1 MIQISHNISFT
12 KKSAKSTFFFFNNS
26 EENFQNTEMS
36 QGCQAKDDWLWKC
49 HLPGFEFPIL
59 VAAKASS
66 VFNAE
71 WKRHMRMLRCYCLQL
86 LSNAVEVFSKSVDST
101 KRRRTRKHAL
111 LQATAVVGYLLYW
124 NNGKVTISIFFI
136 QLCGLLLL
144 SSFWTRHALFLE
156 NVHSMFSGTKERL
169 ATY

>member
-1 MIQISHNISFT
+1 MSSKRWLTLKVPFT
-12 KKSAKSTFFFFNNS
+12 RF
-26 EENFQNTEMS
+26 
-36 QGCQAKDDWLWKC
+36 WI
-49 HLPGFEFPIL
+49 PIL
-59 VAAKASS
+59 AAAKASS

-144 SSFWTRHALFLE
+144 SSFWTRHALFWE